1 MAEQDPKGSQGAGE
15 GGEGTEGEAPEYE
28 ALYKSSQE
36 ELEKAKENSR
46 KWERRSKANAE
57 KAKAYDDLQG
67 KSKTTEE
74 RLSALEEENRA
85 LKARGERAALVQQ
98 VSKAT
103 GVSQEIVSMLSGDD
117 EDTLT
122 AKAKAVADAIKAA
135 PRYPTVT
142 DDGKPAGAKAM
153 TEEEIEKIKNPRERV
168 MARAAK
174 IAQERRK

>member
-1 MAEQDPKGSQGAGE
+1 MAEQDQGGMQDQGE
-15 GGEGTEGEAPEYE
+15 GDVTEAPDYE

-46 KWERRSKANAE
+46 KWERRSKSNAE
-57 KAKAYDDLQG
+57 KAKAYEDLQG

-74 RLSALEEENRA
+74 RLSALEEENKA
-85 LKARGERAALVQQ
+85 LKARSERAALV
-98 VSKAT
+98 SKVAKVT
-103 GVSQEIVSMLSGDD
+103 GVSQEIVSTLSGTDD
-117 EDTLT
+117 ETLT
-122 AKAKAVADAIKAA
+122 AQAKAVAEAIKAA

-142 DDGKPAGAKAM
+142 DEGKPTGAKAM

>member
-1 MAEQDPKGSQGAGE
+1 MAEQVTEAAQVTEGGGAEGDTPDYKALYEASQG
-15 GGEGTEGEAPEYE
+15 
-28 ALYKSSQE
+28 

-46 KWERRSKANAE
+46 KWERRSKSNAE
-57 KAKAYDDLQG
+57 KAKAYDEQQA

-85 LKARGERAALVQQ
+85 LRARGERAELVAR

-103 GVSQEIVSMLSGDD
+103 GVAQDLVSTLSGTD

-122 AKAKAVADAIKAA
+122 AQAKAVADAIKAA
-135 PRYPTVT
+135 PRYPTVS
-142 DDGKPAGAKAM
+142 DDAKPAPAKAM
-153 TEEEIEKIKNPRERV
+153 TEEEIEKIRNPRERV

>member
-1 MAEQDPKGSQGAGE
+1 MAEQDQGGTQDQGDGAG
-15 GGEGTEGEAPEYE
+15 TEAPDYE

-46 KWERRSKANAE
+46 KWERRSKSNAE
-57 KAKAYDDLQG
+57 KAKAYDDLRG

-103 GVSQEIVSMLSGDD
+103 GVSPEIVSTLSGED
-117 EDTLT
+117 E
-122 AKAKAVADAIKAA
+122 DAIKAA